1 MVAENQLK
9 RGHGALQAQEQHR
22 QNLEVRETGMLEE
35 PNKVQHSWDR
45 EKRSVADE
53 EEAAGL

>member
-1 MVAENQLK
+1 MVGELK
-9 RGHGALQAQEQHR
+9 REHGALQAQEQHR
-22 QNLEVRETGMLEE
+22 QNLEVRENGMLEE

-45 EKRSVADE
+45 EKRSVANE